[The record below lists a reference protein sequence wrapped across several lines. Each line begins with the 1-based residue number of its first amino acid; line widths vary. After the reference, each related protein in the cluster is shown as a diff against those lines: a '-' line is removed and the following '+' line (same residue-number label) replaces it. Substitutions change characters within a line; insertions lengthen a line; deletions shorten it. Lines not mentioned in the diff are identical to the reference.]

1 MSRDA
6 AGVPRDLVRGLDLEV
21 ERVMVPDDFGVVLR
35 ERETLLRSTLDFSV
49 KFARVSDLHASR
61 TPKESWR
68 VDHSRWSVVA

>member
-21 ERVMVPDDFGVVLR
+21 ERVMVPDDFGGVLR

-49 KFARVSDLHASR
+49 KFAPVSDLHASR
-61 TPKESWR
+61 APKESWR